1 MGRVYFFST
10 YAILFQNNFY
20 LNVVKPTDVSL
31 CIFLSGH
38 SNVSQKRLL
47 NQKEVPLKVSKLFKI

>member
-10 YAILFQNNFY
+10 YAILFQNNFD

-31 CIFLSGH
+31 YIFLSGH
-38 SNVSQKRLL
+38 SNMS
-47 NQKEVPLKVSKLFKI
+47 QKEVPLKVSKLFKI